1 MVLSK
6 KKKKLV
12 HGQNQVQG
20 MESIQIWCLR
30 PSKSDDG
37 SAKSVPNSPF
47 ASSTAG
53 SPPSDFFDSVIRKT
67 SGEDSPPCNQDD
79 VLETQRYGF

>member
-6 KKKKLV
+6 KKKKKKTSSWS
-12 HGQNQVQG
+12 
-20 MESIQIWCLR
+20 ESGTR
-30 PSKSDDG
+30 NSKSDDG